1 MATMQK
7 CGLDDFFAHGNT
19 VDDAKRL
26 IVDELPSAAD
36 DWEEPLPLDDS
47 AGPSFPM
54 DALPGVLG
62 EMVAAVSEET
72 QTPPDMAATAALSTV
87 SAAAGGKYQVL
98 IPEQG
103 WEEPVHIMTLVIA
116 PPASRKSSVIRK
128 LTAPI
133 VAHERDVQP
142 EERAAFERWDSKR
155 RALTKQLNALE
166 AGASG
171 ATRSASSATTTD
183 VQRVA
188 AVDEL
193 QAHQRA
199 RPRLT
204 RFIMDDATPEAVKSM
219 LAEQGGAVAI
229 MSAESAFLSNTA
241 GGRYAANGSPNLD
254 VILNGHAGDAI
265 TVDRK
270 SRSSES
276 IERACVTTCLM
287 VQPSVIHD
295 LGRAPGFITRGA
307 AARFLPSVPIDV
319 VGRRRIDVTPLPPE
333 TSSAWDTSVR
343 RIAARMPELRNG
355 CYTPWSLTLS
365 PGASDLFRSY
375 REWHERQM
383 TPEGAFSDIRDWAG
397 KQAGA
402 VLRIVGLLHV
412 FANDV
417 PESEPITVETLQA
430 AIRIVD
436 YFAEHARVMYRLMQG
451 RTEINNART
460 VLDAIKALGSPTT
473 RREVHRKLHNRTAF
487 AKTSDLEAP
496 LQLLHEHMHI
506 RLHRDPLTGAA
517 GRPSEVIE
525 LNPSLMDD
533 KTDKTPK
540 RPVAPNYFVSF
551 VIGSAEEGDE
561 SASAVMAVPA
571 LKTTEQE
578 NNEWSMTI

>member
-1 MATMQK
+1 MATMRK

-26 IVDELPSAAD
+26 IIDELPSTAD
-36 DWEEPLPLDDS
+36 DWDEPLALDDYT
-47 AGPSFPM
+47 GPSFPM
-54 DALPGVLG
+54 DALPGDLG

-72 QTPPDMAATAALSTV
+72 QTPPDMAATVALSTV
-87 SAAAGGKYQVL
+87 SAAAGGKYQAL
-98 IPEQG
+98 IAEQG
-103 WEEPVHIMTLVIA
+103 WEEPVHIMTVVIA

-133 VAHERDVQP
+133 VAHERELQQ
-142 EERAAFERWDSKR
+142 EERAALDRWDSKR
-155 RALTKQLNALE
+155 RVLEKQLTASE
-166 AGASG
+166 AAASG
-171 ATRSASSATTTD
+171 VTRDAASASTAD
-183 VQRVA
+183 VQRMA

-193 QAHQRA
+193 HAHQRA

-219 LAEQGGAVAI
+219 LAEQGGAIAI

-270 SRSSES
+270 GRPSES

-319 VGRRRIDVTPLPPE
+319 VGRRRIDVTPVPPE
-333 TSSAWDTSVR
+333 TSRAWNTTVR

-365 PGASDLFRSY
+365 PGASDVFRSF

-402 VLRIVGLLHV
+402 ILRTAGLLHI
-412 FANDV
+412 FANDE
-417 PESEPITVETLQA
+417 PESKPITVETLQA

-436 YFAEHARVMYRLMQG
+436 YFASHARIMYRLMQG
-451 RTEINNART
+451 RAEMGNARI

-487 AKTSDLEAP
+487 AKSSDLEAP
-496 LQLLHEHMHI
+496 LQLLQEYMQI
-506 RLHRDPLTGAA
+506 RWHRDSAGGAA

-525 LNPSLMDD
+525 LNPRAMDD
-533 KTDKTPK
+533 KTDKIPAHLV
-540 RPVAPNYFVSF
+540 PADHSVGF
-551 VIGSAEEGDE
+551 VIDFELERDEHGSCAMVTPAIDAKEED
-561 SASAVMAVPA
+561 
-571 LKTTEQE
+571 
-578 NNEWSMTI
+578 NIEWRMTI